1 MEIGLYDLIKVS
13 IEIKWPILLVEL
25 IFFLSGIV
33 LIYSGIKT
41 RHVSKTTSIISIV
54 TGVLV
59 ILASIYSIIV
69 TMLFGLN
76 W

>member
-41 RHVSKTTSIISIV
+41 RHVSKTTSIISIF

>member
-59 ILASIYSIIV
+59 IWASIYSIIV